1 MLPARP
7 QYAPIIAPPLEIQNL
22 EPAWKWCHSQ
32 MAFDPP
38 RSLVPAAILVPSP
51 TPAAQAGLQKTPA
64 APSPTLDPIPVQTQ
78 LGNQAPTVYPPG
90 TPNDPTDPADPRLS
104 SDDSPQPPNG
114 NPINPPDPS
123 TLDPAARPQNDV
135 DQGKTSSSNID
146 SPNNQGDSP
155 GLSNNPSTQPDP
167 YPGGPELSSNPSLDG
182 TIKSQPTLAT
192 PVITVGD
199 QTLTALPKGGYS
211 IADTTIRPNDPAIT
225 VHGTPISLGD
235 SVLVVG
241 PTTLSLGTGNANAIH
256 IAGGVK
262 YTQLDPGTILL
273 DGNTLSVDGPAAIV
287 SGNTVSLGSTGIV
300 IAGKT
305 FAFSTPA
312 PELIAPNTLSI
323 AGQLMTQ
330 LGNSAVIVDGVT
342 LSFNG
347 VGQTVHGTVLSLA
360 SSGIVINGQTY
371 NLPTPEPFASGVV
384 IAGPT
389 VAFSTPAPEVMA
401 PSTLTISGQTL
412 TQLGDSRVLID
423 GVTLS
428 VNGVAKQVHGTVLSL
443 ASTGI
448 VINGQTYSLPTPAP
462 DVVPRPDGTFTIA
475 DQTVRLLGSSSAIID
490 GKLISVN
497 GPAETVSGKIISL
510 ASSGIIVNGQS
521 YAFPSLPVKTTSNAV
536 VIDGTTLVAGGPAI
550 AISGTTLS
558 LVSGSTGLYL
568 TGVGMA
574 SSAISMPV
582 TAEASMTMD
591 LAGKLV
597 DAGSADIS
605 GGGADGGG
613 FGSLIMLGI
622 GQGGVTSAS
631 SSGGAASDSNA
642 TSTPGLV
649 AFMGTAN
656 RALDSCALFSACLA
670 LFWGL
675 LAVL

>member
-114 NPINPPDPS
+114 NPNNPPDPS

-155 GLSNNPSTQPDP
+155 GLSKNPSTQPDP

-182 TIKSQPTLAT
+182 TIISQPTLAT

-211 IADTTIRPNDPAIT
+211 T
-225 VHGTPISLGD
+225 
-235 SVLVVG
+235 
-241 PTTLSLGTGNANAIH
+241 
-256 IAGGVK
+256 
-262 YTQLDPGTILL
+262 
-273 DGNTLSVDGPAAIV
+273 
-287 SGNTVSLGSTGIV
+287 
-300 IAGKT
+300 
-305 FAFSTPA
+305 A
-312 PELIAPNTLSI
+312 PELIAPNTLTI

-342 LSFNG
+342 LS
-347 VGQTVHGTVLSLA
+347 
-360 SSGIVINGQTY
+360 
-371 NLPTPEPFASGVV
+371 
-384 IAGPT
+384 
-389 VAFSTPAPEVMA
+389 
-401 PSTLTISGQTL
+401 
-412 TQLGDSRVLID
+412 
-423 GVTLS
+423 
-428 VNGVAKQVHGTVLSL
+428 VNGVAKQVHDTMLSL

-462 DVVPRPDGTFTIA
+462 DVIPRPDGTFTIA

-490 GKLISVN
+490 GKLISIN
-497 GPAETVSGKIISL
+497 GPVETVSGKIISL

-536 VIDGTTLVAGGPAI
+536 VINGTTLVAGGPAI

-574 SSAISMPV
+574 SAAISMPV

-591 LAGKLV
+591 PSGKLV

-656 RALDSCALFSACLA
+656 RASDSCALFSACLA
-670 LFWGL
+670 LFLGG
-675 LAVL
+675 LAVLL